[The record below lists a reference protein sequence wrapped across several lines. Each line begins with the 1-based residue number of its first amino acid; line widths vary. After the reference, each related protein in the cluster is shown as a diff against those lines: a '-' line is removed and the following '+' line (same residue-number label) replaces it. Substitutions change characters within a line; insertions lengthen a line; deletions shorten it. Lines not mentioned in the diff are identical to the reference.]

1 MSFRPPLPRP
11 NPAGGPTAAG
21 GQRPPLGAPKAGP
34 GFGAKPGRPPA
45 GQAPGAPGTAPK
57 KPC

>member
-11 NPAGGPTAAG
+11 RTGAAPK
-21 GQRPPLGAPKAGP
+21 PPLGAPKAGP
-34 GFGAKPGRPPA
+34 VLTAKPGKPPA
-45 GQAPGAPGTAPK
+45 GPAPAKPGAPK

>member
-11 NPAGGPTAAG
+11 KLSAAPG
-21 GQRPPLGAPKAGP
+21 ALGAPKAGP
-34 GFGAKPGRPPA
+34 FPAGKAPKAPGRP
-45 GQAPGAPGTAPK
+45 APLAKGAPK

>member
-11 NPAGGPTAAG
+11 GTAAPK
-21 GQRPPLGAPKAGP
+21 PPLGAPKAGP
-34 GFGAKPGRPPA
+34 AVMGKTTKPPAGRPPA
-45 GQAPGAPGTAPK
+45 APGGAPR

>member
-11 NPAGGPTAAG
+11 STGAGPK
-21 GQRPPLGAPKAGP
+21 PPLGAPKAGP
-34 GFGAKPGRPPA
+34 FLSAKPGKPPA
-45 GQAPGAPGTAPK
+45 GPAPAKPGAPR